1 MERKMK
7 LVGKATRVLKLPA
20 GLKSIV
26 GKKKKLYDE
35 VSVGEW
41 VLDNEAPGEY
51 NAAVILEKLPGGW
64 LRLRRSTGEFK
75 LPREKVSKLSEEAL
89 YQEKEQDYLAHY
101 GKAQLTF
108 SQRKELKEYCSK
120 YLQWRERYPD
130 ANPDGEELTGVWG
143 FLMGLC
149 FLPFFISLLLGIPYV
164 CLSWLGVVP
173 ELGPEVFPYVFIP
186 ILFAMLLGCIH
197 KSLQGL
203 GLVQETPGAKLKPDV
218 PDSVALPHE
227 SFDPMSGS

>member
-1 MERKMK
+1 MKRKMN
-7 LVGKATRVLKLPA
+7 LVGKAKRVLKLPA
-20 GLKSIV
+20 GSKSIV

-51 NAAVILEKLPGGW
+51 NSAVILEKLPGGW

-75 LPREKVSKLSEEAL
+75 RPRPMVSKLSEEAL
-89 YQEKEQDYLAHY
+89 YQEKEQRYLEST
-101 GKAQLTF
+101 GKAELTS

-130 ANPDGEELTGVWG
+130 ANPDGEEFPTGVWG
-143 FLMGLC
+143 FLIVLC
-149 FLPFFISLLLGIPYV
+149 CLPFFISLLLGIPA
-164 CLSWLGVVP
+164 CLLGVVP
-173 ELGPEVFPYVFIP
+173 ELGEEAIAFAILPL
-186 ILFAMLLGCIH
+186 LFAMLLGCIH

-203 GLVQETPGAKLKPDV
+203 GLVQVTGAKLKPDV
-218 PDSVALPHE
+218 PESVEVYAE

>member
-1 MERKMK
+1 MN
-7 LVGKATRVLKLPA
+7 LVGKAKRVLKLPA
-20 GLKSIV
+20 GSKSIV

-51 NAAVILEKLPGGW
+51 NSAVILEKLPDGW
-64 LRLRRSTGEFK
+64 LPLRRSTGEFK
-75 LPREKVSKLSEEAL
+75 RPRAMVSKLSEEAL
-89 YQEKEQDYLAHY
+89 YQEKEQRYLEST
-101 GKAQLTF
+101 GKAELTS

-130 ANPDGEELTGVWG
+130 ANPDGEELKGVWG
-143 FLMGLC
+143 FVSLLC
-149 FLPFFISLLLGIPYV
+149 FLPFAISLLLGIPYV

-173 ELGPEVFPYVFIP
+173 ELGIEAIAFAILPL
-186 ILFAMLLGCIH
+186 LFAMLLGCIH

-218 PDSVALPHE
+218 PESVEVYAETFSP
-227 SFDPMSGS
+227 SSGS

>member
-7 LVGKATRVLKLPA
+7 LVGKAKRVLKLPA

-35 VSVGEW
+35 VSVGDW
-41 VLDNEAPGEY
+41 VLDNETGDE
-51 NAAVILEKLPGGW
+51 AVILEKFPGRW

-89 YQEKEQDYLAHY
+89 YQEKEQEYLVRAA
-101 GKAQLTF
+101 KSELTS

-130 ANPDGEELTGVWG
+130 AEEITGVWG
-143 FLMGLC
+143 FVILLC
-149 FLPFFISLLLGIPYV
+149 FLPFLISLLLGIPYV
-164 CLSWLGVVP
+164 CLSWLVVVP
-173 ELGPEVFPYVFIP
+173 ELGEEAIAFAILPL
-186 ILFAMLLGCIH
+186 LFAMLLFCIH
-197 KSLQGL
+197 RQ
-203 GLVQETPGAKLKPDV
+203 VTPGAKLKPDL
-218 PDSVALPHE
+218 PDSMKVYRG
-227 SFDPMSGS
+227 SSGGSGGEGCGGCGGGGCGGGE

>member
-7 LVGKATRVLKLPA
+7 LVGKAKRVLKLPA

-41 VLDNEAPGEY
+41 VLDNETGDE
-51 NAAVILEKLPGGW
+51 AVILEKLPGGW

-89 YQEKEQDYLAHY
+89 YQEKEQEYLAYY
-101 GKAQLTF
+101 GKEELTS

-130 ANPDGEELTGVWG
+130 ANPDGEEFPTGVWG
-143 FLMGLC
+143 FLIVLC
-149 FLPFFISLLLGIPYV
+149 CLPFFISLLLGIPA
-164 CLSWLGVVP
+164 CLLGVVP
-173 ELGPEVFPYVFIP
+173 ELGEEAIAFAILPL
-186 ILFAMLLGCIH
+186 LFAMLLVCIH

-203 GLVQETPGAKLKPDV
+203 GLVQVTGAKLKPDV
-218 PDSVALPHE
+218 PESVEVYAE
-227 SFDPMSGS
+227 SFNPMSGG